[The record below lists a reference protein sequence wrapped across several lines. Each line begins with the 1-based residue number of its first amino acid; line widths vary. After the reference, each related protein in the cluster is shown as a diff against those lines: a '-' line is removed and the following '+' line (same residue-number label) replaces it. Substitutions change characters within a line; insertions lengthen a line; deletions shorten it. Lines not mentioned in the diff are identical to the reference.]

1 MVLVSPSI
9 LAADHANLESETLK
23 LNKCADWI
31 HIDVM
36 DGTFVPNI
44 SFGLPIVSAVKKHA
58 QIPLDVHL
66 MIQNPQNYVD
76 GFVKAGANILTVHY
90 EAATHLHR
98 LIWQIKNLGVKCGV
112 ALNPHTPVLLLEEVI
127 RDVDMVLIMTVNPG
141 YGGQSFIENSYEKI
155 MRCKDLICKK
165 NSHALIEVDGGVS
178 DKNASKLVSAGVDV
192 LVAGS
197 YVFANNDYNQAVKS
211 LKKPTVMV

>member
-1 MVLVSPSI
+1 
-9 LAADHANLESETLK
+9 
-23 LNKCADWI
+23 
-31 HIDVM
+31 
-36 DGTFVPNI
+36 
-44 SFGLPIVSAVKKHA
+44 
-58 QIPLDVHL
+58 